1 MQRQLLR
8 ANVDNNAACISEVL
22 SLLAEIRSAWVAI
35 GPEVR
40 QLTRGA
46 VPPRRVEYALPR
58 PAEPA
63 SRRQGA
69 NMFEGVDTVVL
80 DNELAYQDVLP
91 VQWMAL
97 WEPPDRFELLGLEE
111 ANLLLLQACVAV
123 EEHPA
128 RDKNEDLGPL
138 AGEIARL
145 DFKLNLVLQ
154 LLGEAGVEGEACRP
168 RPRSSST
175 RSELPGPDRPAAAVG
190 AQGLLRVQ
198 LRSSLPQPLELP
210 ARGGGSCKAA

>member
-1 MQRQLLR
+1 ME
-8 ANVDNNAACISEVL
+8 D
-22 SLLAEIRSAWVAI
+22 
-35 GPEVR
+35 
-40 QLTRGA
+40 
-46 VPPRRVEYALPR
+46 
-58 PAEPA
+58 
-63 SRRQGA
+63 
-69 NMFEGVDTVVL
+69 GVDTVVL

-111 ANLLLLQACVAV
+111 ANLLLLQTCLAV

-145 DFKLNLVLQ
+145 DFKLNLVMQ
-154 LLGEAGVEGEACRP
+154 LLAKLVSKDRMPPATTILFNSLGASWTCV
-168 RPRSSST
+168 
-175 RSELPGPDRPAAAVG
+175 GPTPPVG
-190 AQGLLRVQ
+190 GHGLLRVQ

-210 ARGGGSCKAA
+210 AQVTSVEGSMAKVKFPGMSEGVAELIQRLSFVRHRRHVADVRKARG